1 MKNLT
6 QNGAGSIPIDIP
18 IDLKTKLLTSE
29 STFVKSLSRMVVNK
43 VLKSKVNFV
52 QSRIS
57 CSLNKR
63 SLFYENLQQQYY
75 KSF

>member
-1 MKNLT
+1 MKKLT

-43 VLKSKVNFV
+43 ALKSKVNFV